1 MILKAAIAIVAAA
14 FAFPAAF
21 LVTPTALSGPDFGEY
36 PKDPPVALV
45 PDANN
50 KGRRCEANTVYVS
63 AAEPTPPEGAVVDD
77 LCSGLQNE
85 LADAAHAADAEAI
98 RKALAKGAS
107 AGSNAFRDN
116 LGWFPVL
123 SAVNSGKPELLKL
136 LLDNGAD
143 PSGHYVCCAGGSS
156 WLMAAVGRN
165 DVAMARLL
173 LARGADTG
181 YRRHEGEPAWGGL
194 VYEEAAK
201 SDSEE
206 IRALFREVCEAD
218 LECRIGTRL
227 RTLRGLVE

>member
-1 MILKAAIAIVAAA
+1 MIVKFAIAIVAAA
-14 FAFPAAF
+14 VAVPAMF
-21 LVTPTALSGPDFGEY
+21 IVTPFSLRGPDHGEY

-45 PDANN
+45 PDAKNN
-50 KGRRCEANTVYVS
+50 GRRCEANTVYIS
-63 AAEPTPPEGAVVDD
+63 ASEPTPPEGSVVDD
-77 LCSGLQNE
+77 VCSGLQNE

-98 RKALAKGAS
+98 RKALAKGAN
-107 AGSNAFRDN
+107 AGSNAFREN

-156 WLMAAVGRN
+156 WLMAAVGKN
-165 DVAMARLL
+165 DVAMVRLL

-181 YRRHEGEPAWGGL
+181 YRRNEGEPAWGGL

-201 SDSEE
+201 SESEE
-206 IRALFREVCEAD
+206 IRALFAEVCQAD
-218 LECRIGTRL
+218 LECRIGSRL
-227 RTLRGLVE
+227 KTLRGLMK